1 MAAINDQNTMSLST
15 ILHKSAEQTTALQDS
30 LLEIA
35 QSDAPYPNPIG
46 AAEPL
51 IAFNGYYALNDTGSF
66 LSIDTNLMVNNS
78 DAKNPKIT
86 PHLVLVYS
94 ENGTESVIFDLT
106 GENRAFSSVAWD
118 TDTNT
123 LTATGGGTITVSGKE
138 VPVPTFSLTFSRKDG
153 ADFVTSSFTGYVEN
167 SSGTQ
172 TPLNGVTYNNP
183 IPMDMYHGTYYMNK
197 GEGEAIMVIGTDNT
211 LQYNYSESAVDPGAL
226 QQVDVFIYNLNMYVF
241 SFPGTVDNDKVSI
254 IMGTSAKAGMVCN
267 DLTTTPAT
275 KNTKSKAV
283 PRNLQTG
290 KESTTVAPVGG
301 NNAQSELLAAYAGF
315 YRFSGSNGYLSLEGT
330 YKTDKTGTKTYT
342 VTIGVS
348 EDGINSTLYTF
359 DESMQLVQNEGMLVL
374 TIPGASTDGD
384 ILNLTFN
391 RMYTPAYKNVGPYY
405 GYVINVTGSVNGSM
419 VTGGTLLN
427 VVPIMGFSGSPLL
440 LEEKDQLGLQ
450 KSVQIMSDVCVE
462 YFGQEYKEL
471 TVVPLMYIVAFHISP
486 TQAVLLSLGTDGGKG
501 ICSLTTEFE
510 VLGPISIPVSAP
522 ELYSAIPFAHSGAH
536 EA

>member
-1 MAAINDQNTMSLST
+1 MSLST

-35 QSDAPYPNPIG
+35 QSNTPYPHPIG

-51 IAFNGYYALNDTGSF
+51 IAFNGYYALNSTGSF
-66 LSIDTNLMVNNS
+66 LSIDTNLMVNNK
-78 DAKNPKIT
+78 DAQNPKIT

-94 ENGTESVIFDLT
+94 ENGTDSVIFDLT
-106 GENRAFSSVAWD
+106 GANRAFNSVAWD
-118 TDTNT
+118 AATNT
-123 LTATGGGTITVSGKE
+123 LTATGGGTITVSGKAI
-138 VPVPTFSLTFSRKDG
+138 PVPTFSLTFSRKDG
-153 ADFVTSSFTGYVEN
+153 ADFVTSSFTGYIAN
-167 SSGTQ
+167 SSGAQ
-172 TPLNGVTYNNP
+172 TTLNGTTYNNP
-183 IPMDMYHGTYYMNK
+183 IPMDMYHGTYYMDK

-211 LQYNYSESAVDPGAL
+211 LQYNYSESTVDPGAL

-267 DLTTTPAT
+267 DLTTVPAT
-275 KNTKSKAV
+275 KNTKGKAI

-359 DESMQLVQNEGMLVL
+359 DESMQLEPNEGVMAL
-374 TIPGASTDGD
+374 TIPNPDGAGD
-384 ILNLTFN
+384 ILNLTFS
-391 RMYTPAYKNVGPYY
+391 REYTPAYKGIGPYY

-440 LEEKDQLGLQ
+440 LEEKGQLGLQ
-450 KSVQIMSDVCVE
+450 KSVQIISDVCVE

-501 ICSLTTEFE
+501 VCSLTTEFE

-536 EA
+536 QN

>member
-1 MAAINDQNTMSLST
+1 MTLPT
-15 ILHKSAEQTTALQDS
+15 IFQRPADETTALHSS

-35 QSDAPYPNPIG
+35 QSSTPYQHPIG
-46 AAEPL
+46 KTEPL
-51 IAFNGYYALNDTGSF
+51 IAFNGYYALNSTGSF
-66 LSIDTNLMVNNS
+66 LSIDTNLMVNNTDPS
-78 DAKNPKIT
+78 NPQIT

-94 ENGTESVIFDLT
+94 ENGTESTIFDLT
-106 GENRAFSSVAWD
+106 GANRAFKSVAWD
-118 TDTNT
+118 DTTNT
-123 LTATGGGTITVSGKE
+123 LTATGGGTITVNNKQ

-153 ADFVTSSFTGYVEN
+153 DDFVTSTFTGYVEN
-167 SSGTQ
+167 SSGNQTQ
-172 TPLNGVTYNNP
+172 LNGTTYNNP

-241 SFPGTVDNDKVSI
+241 SFPGIAGEDKISI
-254 IMGTSAKAGMVCN
+254 IMGTSSKAGMVCN
-267 DLTTTPAT
+267 DLTTVPAT
-275 KNTKSKAV
+275 KNTKGKAI
-283 PRNLQTG
+283 PRNLQTV
-290 KESTTVAPVGG
+290 KQNTIVAPSGA
-301 NNAQSELLAAYAGF
+301 NNPQSELLAAYAGF

-348 EDGINSTLYTF
+348 SDGINSTVYTF

-374 TIPGASTDGD
+374 TIPNASADGD

-391 RMYTPAYKNVGPYY
+391 RMYTPAYKSVGPYY
-405 GYVINVTGSVNGSM
+405 GYVINVTGSVNGTM

-427 VVPIMGFSGSPLL
+427 VVPIMGFGGAPLL

-462 YFGQEYKEL
+462 YFGQEYTEL

-501 ICSLTTEFE
+501 VCCLTTEFE

-522 ELYSAIPFAHSGAH
+522 ILYSAIPFAHSGAH
-536 EA
+536 ED

>member
-1 MAAINDQNTMSLST
+1 MTLSK
-15 ILHKSAEQTTALQDS
+15 ILQRSAEATTALQSS

-35 QSDAPYPNPIG
+35 KSNTPYKNPIG

-51 IAFNGYYALNDTGSF
+51 IAFNGYYALNTTGSF

-106 GENRAFSSVAWD
+106 GKKRAFSSVAWD
-118 TDTNT
+118 ASTNT
-123 LTATGGGTITVSGKE
+123 LTATGGGTITVGGKAI
-138 VPVPTFSLTFSRKDG
+138 PVPTFSLTFSRKDG
-153 ADFVTSSFTGYVEN
+153 ADFVTSSFTGYLEN
-167 SSGTQ
+167 TDGAKT
-172 TPLNGVTYNNP
+172 TLNGTTYNNP
-183 IPMDMYHGTYYMNK
+183 IPMDMYHGTYYMNR

-267 DLTTTPAT
+267 DLTTIPTT
-275 KNTKSKAV
+275 KKAKGKAI
-283 PRNLQTG
+283 PRNLQTV
-290 KESTTVAPVGG
+290 KQNTVVKPAGA

-330 YKTDKTGTKTYT
+330 YKTDKAGTKTYT

-348 EDGINSTLYTF
+348 EDGIDSKVYTF

-374 TIPGASTDGD
+374 TIPDTSADGD

-391 RMYTPAYKNVGPYY
+391 RKYTPAYESVASYY
-405 GYVINVTGSVNGSM
+405 GYVVNVTGSVNGTM

-427 VVPIMGFSGSPLL
+427 VVPLMGFSGAPLL
-440 LEEKDQLGLQ
+440 VEKKDQLGLP
-450 KSVQIMSDVCVE
+450 KSAQIMSDVCVE
-462 YFGQEYKEL
+462 YFGQEYTEL

-501 ICSLTTEFE
+501 MCCLTTEFE
-510 VLGPISIPVSAP
+510 VLGPISVPVSAP

-536 EA
+536 QD